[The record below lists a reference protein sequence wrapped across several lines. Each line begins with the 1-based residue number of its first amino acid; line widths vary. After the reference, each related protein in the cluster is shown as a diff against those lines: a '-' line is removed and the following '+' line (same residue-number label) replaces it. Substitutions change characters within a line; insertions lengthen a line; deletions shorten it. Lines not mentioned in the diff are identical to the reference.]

1 MYYVDYFLIGQ
12 IIEASIPPENI
23 DTYVCKEREVKLVRP
38 KYDVSSGEFLGL
50 HETVGFTVVRG
61 DDDELFLNY
70 GFNKEKLKVLYSHYR
85 RLTPNSFGG
94 TIFNHHR
101 QMVESGE
108 LESEYSE
115 FYFFFF
121 FFFYIRLRTRHKR

>member
-23 DTYVCKEREVKLVRP
+23 DTYVCKEQEVKLVRP

-50 HETVGFTVVRG
+50 HETVGFTV
-61 DDDELFLNY
+61 NY

-121 FFFYIRLRTRHKR
+121 FFLHSITDKA